1 MADID
6 ITCGKCGNVV
16 TISEFADPTSIV
28 CRKCGEKLQK
38 PGTVSV
44 QKKQKPTVRV
54 LKREET
60 AEVAADEPP
69 PTEWRFHKHTKK
81 EEIKGQSAVF
91 STHHIGSWVV
101 FLVLGAIGGALRYGG
116 FLDPTQLAIVKQAS
130 PFALL
135 AVHIIIL
142 LAAFRHSIFQ
152 GTLGIMLPPYPYY
165 FLFAV
170 SDEFYLRAIVGGV
183 LIGIGQDGFTFVS
196 REGLVI
202 YNAVTGWIASGGG

>member
-38 PGTVSV
+38 PGAPIE
-44 QKKQKPTVRV
+44 KKQKPTVRV
-54 LKREET
+54 LKREEM
-60 AEVAADEPP
+60 AEAAADEPP

-81 EEIKGQSAVF
+81 KELTGQSAVF
-91 STHHIGSWVV
+91 TAHHIGSWII

-116 FLDPTQLAIVKQAS
+116 FLQPAQLTTMKQFAPFILLAI
-130 PFALL
+130 
-135 AVHIIIL
+135 HIIII

-170 SDEFYLRAIVGGV
+170 SDEFYLRAFVGGV
-183 LIGIGQDGFTFVS
+183 LVGIGQDGFTFVS
-196 REGLVI
+196 QEGLVI
-202 YNAVTGWIASGGG
+202 YNAVTDWIAKGGG